1 MRARQVDGKVKKKKI
16 DLYALQTSVVHVF
29 FFFILFESFL
39 SELRFFL
46 SFMKKIRKNELS

>member
-29 FFFILFESFL
+29 LFFILFESFL